1 MLLRVSF
8 CVVITVSW
16 SKISAVSLSS
26 NYMFLDKKILHKVWL
41 NPRLNLTIFRGTGP
55 RTLAPDTTAIHST
68 RNSWQVMGSS
78 LQLLINPEK
87 AAKLLLEDKGAE
99 KSSFQHFSAVF
110 PFLTMLPLLFSWRYN
125 EGKNAKCL
133 VNKF

>member
-1 MLLRVSF
+1 MFLRVPF

-16 SKISAVSLSS
+16 SKISAVSFSS

-41 NPRLNLTIFRGTGP
+41 NPRLNLTIFRGSGP
-55 RTLAPDTTAIHST
+55 LRTLAPDTTAIHSN

-87 AAKLLLEDKGAE
+87 AAKLPLEDEGAE
-99 KSSFQHFSAVF
+99 KSSFQDFSAVF
-110 PFLTMLPLLFSWRYN
+110 PSFN
-125 EGKNAKCL
+125 NAPIAFQL
-133 VNKF
+133 AI